1 MKTIYLNLEDD
12 VARIVAKVKALKGED
27 AVLVIPKDA
36 YVLADSINLRLLKKQ
51 TDILGSKV
59 SILTMDETGQIYAR
73 EAGFTLKN
81 LPKISRS
88 KTFSDIRPQ
97 SGSKSVMTFGKARYE
112 VNPSPVSD
120 MQDEFIA
127 PAVRPAA
134 KPKKVVRKVAAKSA
148 ERVASRSAQPVAKSS
163 MVGAGIAAG
172 KILEH
177 RGAKVA
183 AARQSPLENN
193 DWLTPTTGG
202 LRTKADNMFMPPS
215 SKSSKAPRRRS
226 YKKFSLAFVALALIA
241 VVALVVMVLPS
252 ANVTVYARS
261 QTVARDLD
269 LTIDT
274 NLETVDAS
282 RLTLPATKVD
292 ETKAPSNS
300 FTTNGKKEVGSK
312 AQGRVAIYNLTG
324 SAMNLR
330 TSTTVLTVGTKS
342 YYFVSDQNGI
352 VALENPSKDSNAT
365 TADIIAADGGEDF
378 NLPAGTRV
386 EITNQAFGSQPQRL
400 YAKTVT
406 QVIGGSSRF
415 VSVVS
420 KEDLD
425 RAQKE
430 LISKAVEEVNNGL
443 SDGRKLVEGAYN
455 VEVSNFTSDKPEGTE
470 STTFVASA
478 NIKITGL
485 AFNENDLRQMVR
497 GRLTQTLGSDKA
509 LQEADLDQV
518 VYKIKNL
525 DLAAGLMQ
533 LSIHYESQAK
543 AKIDQQDLVAQLAG
557 KSKEQANDIL
567 LTNQNIERAD
577 ITLAPSWQKSFPR
590 LGTKIHIKIEE

>member
-51 TDILGSKV
+51 TDMLGSKV

-73 EAGFTLKN
+73 EAGFALKN

-88 KTFSDIRPQ
+88 NTFSDIRPQ
-97 SGSKSVMTFGKARYE
+97 TRSKSVVTFGKT
-112 VNPSPVSD
+112 
-120 MQDEFIA
+120 QFLDEPIA
-127 PAVRPAA
+127 PAVKPAS
-134 KPKKVVRKVAAKSA
+134 KPKKVLRKVAAKPA
-148 ERVASRSAQPVAKSS
+148 ARSTVRSSQPVAKSS
-163 MVGAGIAAG
+163 TVGAGIAAA
-172 KILEH
+172 KILEY

-202 LRTKADNMFMPPS
+202 LRTSADNMFMPPN
-215 SKSSKAPRRRS
+215 SKSNKPPRRRS
-226 YKKFSLAFVALALIA
+226 YKKFALAFVAVALIA
-241 VVALVVMVLPS
+241 VAALVVIVLPS

-269 LTIDT
+269 LTIDINQDT
-274 NLETVDAS
+274 ADAS

-292 ETKAPSNS
+292 EIKSPSDS
-300 FTTNGKKEVGSK
+300 FTANGKKEVGSK

-342 YYFVSDQNGI
+342 YYLVADLNGI
-352 VALENPSKDSNAT
+352 VALESPTKDSNAT

-406 QVIGGSSRF
+406 QVIGGSSRYI
-415 VSVVS
+415 SVVS

-425 RAQKE
+425 SAQKE
-430 LISKAVEEVNNGL
+430 LISKAVEEVNNNL
-443 SDGRKLVEGAYN
+443 PDGRRLVEGAYN
-455 VEVSNFTSDKPEGTE
+455 VEVANFTSDKPEGTE
-470 STTFVASA
+470 STTFVASGS
-478 NIKITGL
+478 IKITGL

-509 LQEADLDQV
+509 LQEANLDQV
-518 VYKIKNL
+518 VYKIKNM
-525 DLAAGLMQ
+525 DLATGIMQ

-543 AKIDQQDLVAQLAG
+543 AKIDEQDLKAQLAG